1 MGSNHVQ
8 QGQPCPTESAMPNGV
23 NHIPWGSTTAHGVNH
38 VPWHPTMA
46 NRVNH
51 IPCGST
57 TAHGIQLWP
66 IGSTTSHSIPPHPT
80 GSAMPNSINHI
91 QWAQP
96 CPTQSKPIQMGS
108 AISHGSAVPNCTQPF
123 SQSHILSSP
132 PATPSRSDDKVS
144 PTPVRNP

>member
-57 TAHGIQLWP
+57 TAHSIQLWP

-80 GSAMPNSINHI
+80 GQQCPIASITSNGLNHAQPNPNPSKWG
-91 QWAQP
+91 QPYPMAQP
-96 CPTQSKPIQMGS
+96 CPT
-108 AISHGSAVPNCTQPF
+108 APNH
-123 SQSHILSSP
+123 S
-132 PATPSRSDDKVS
+132 VS
-144 PTPVRNP
+144 PTSCLLPQRLRAAATTKSAPHP

>member
-1 MGSNHVQ
+1 VLRGAPAPSSHVPWGPTTSNRVNHVQ
-8 QGQPCPTESAMPNGV
+8 QSQQCPT
-23 NHIPWGSTTAHGVNH
+23 GSTTSHGVQ
-38 VPWHPTMA
+38 PQPM
-46 NRVNH
+46 
-51 IPCGST
+51 GSIMS
-57 TAHGIQLWP
+57 HGIQPWP

-96 CPTQSKPIQMGS
+96 CPSRSKPIQMGS
-108 AISHGSAVPNCTQPF
+108 AISHGSAVPNCTQTF